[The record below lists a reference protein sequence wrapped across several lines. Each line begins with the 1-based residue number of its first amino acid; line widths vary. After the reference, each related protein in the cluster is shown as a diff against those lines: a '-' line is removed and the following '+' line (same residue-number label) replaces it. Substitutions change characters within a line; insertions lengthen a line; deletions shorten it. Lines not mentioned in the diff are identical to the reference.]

1 MITPLSRLGRSAI
14 AYAER
19 VGWAVHPLRPDDKRP
34 LTAHGFKDAST
45 NLEQINAW
53 RTETPSANIGIATGS
68 VSAVSVLDVDVKGDA
83 GGDVTL
89 RALLEQYDANLTEHV
104 CQKTWSGGLQY
115 IFTYDPRARQGA
127 GCYGKGLDGRNDGGY
142 VVAPPSIVNG
152 KAYERIVRPG
162 SQLAVPSWLL
172 QAAEQMR
179 ATPAHGQRKNLPGR
193 ADELMMAGV
202 PKGERDHQAHRLICH
217 ARETGK
223 SEAECL
229 ARLKLFGSHCVPPF
243 DPEQDRNIAAKIR
256 RAYQRPTT
264 FEYVPPAERS
274 DDSQCQQKASIVTN
288 AHADWHELPERAFA
302 ELVRLNARNPDIFQR
317 GLSLVRVRVDEEGRP
332 LIERLTEASLAGHL
346 ASVMRW
352 TKRVASDSGAT
363 SYRPVQ
369 PPDAVVK
376 NLMARQ
382 AWPGIPALRDIIQ
395 APIFAADQSLITTPG
410 YHKQARL
417 WYAPR
422 QALKVTVP
430 TAPTSGDVERAIAW
444 LMDDLLGDFPFDSEA
459 SKAHALAA
467 ILLPFVRELVHGPT
481 PLHLFT
487 APTPGSGKGLL
498 VDIVS
503 LIATGRPASMVSMPR
518 EDEEMRKRITAQL
531 RRGTP
536 MVVLDNISAK
546 LDSAALCSAL
556 TATEWEDRILG
567 VSEMTAPLPNRAVW
581 AATANNP
588 ELSLDIARR
597 TVTCRLDPGLERPWE
612 RDGFRHPDLRT
623 WVLTH
628 RGELVSAAL
637 TLVRLW
643 LVEGAPTV
651 AHPPI
656 GSFEGWAEVMAGVLG
671 MARIPGLLMNYRD
684 AYEAAS
690 QDVGDWLTFVEAWY
704 AAHGGQ
710 PVLLKTLYEL
720 ARQGELLE
728 EVLGD
733 DGERSQ
739 QTRLGSAL
747 AERKG
752 RVFGGCQILAEKRT
766 KQGQPYRLRVTG
778 DTGGTTPAPTGKT
791 GEIFPVGLEVVPP
804 VTPDSARGL
813 QA

>member
-1 MITPLSRLGRSAI
+1 
-14 AYAER
+14 
-19 VGWAVHPLRPDDKRP
+19 
-34 LTAHGFKDAST
+34 
-45 NLEQINAW
+45 
-53 RTETPSANIGIATGS
+53 
-68 VSAVSVLDVDVKGDA
+68 
-83 GGDVTL
+83 
-89 RALLEQYDANLTEHV
+89 
-104 CQKTWSGGLQY
+104 
-115 IFTYDPRARQGA
+115 
-127 GCYGKGLDGRNDGGY
+127 
-142 VVAPPSIVNG
+142 
-152 KAYERIVRPG
+152 
-162 SQLAVPSWLL
+162 VP
-172 QAAEQMR
+172 
-179 ATPAHGQRKNLPGR
+179 
-193 ADELMMAGV
+193 
-202 PKGERDHQAHRLICH
+202 
-217 ARETGK
+217 
-223 SEAECL
+223 
-229 ARLKLFGSHCVPPF
+229 
-243 DPEQDRNIAAKIR
+243 
-256 RAYQRPTT
+256 
-264 FEYVPPAERS
+264 
-274 DDSQCQQKASIVTN
+274 
-288 AHADWHELPERAFA
+288 
-302 ELVRLNARNPDIFQR
+302 
-317 GLSLVRVRVDEEGRP
+317 
-332 LIERLTEASLAGHL
+332 
-346 ASVMRW
+346 
-352 TKRVASDSGAT
+352 
-363 SYRPVQ
+363 

-422 QALKVTVP
+422 QALEVTVP
-430 TAPTSGDVERAIAW
+430 TAPTNGDVERALAW
-444 LMDDLLGDFPFDSEA
+444 LMDDLLGDFPFDGEA

-518 EDEEMRKRITAQL
+518 DDEEMRKRITAQL

-536 MVVLDNISAK
+536 MVVLDNINAK

-643 LVEGAPTV
+643 LVEGAPRLE
-651 AHPPI
+651 HPPI

-671 MARIPGLLMNYRD
+671 MARVPGLLMNYRD

-690 QDVGDWLTFVEAWY
+690 QDAGDWLTFVEAWY
-704 AAHGGQ
+704 QAHGGQ
-710 PVLLKTLYEL
+710 PVLVRALHAL
-720 ARQGELLE
+720 ARQQEMLGE
-728 EVLGD
+728 VIGD
-733 DGERSQ
+733 ESERSQ
-739 QTRLGSAL
+739 QSRLGRAL

-752 RVFGGCQILAEKRT
+752 RVFGGCQILAEKRG
-766 KQGQPYRLRVTG
+766 KEGLPYRLRVTG
-778 DTGGTTPAPTGKT
+778 D
-791 GEIFPVGLEVVPP
+791 
-804 VTPDSARGL
+804 AR
-813 QA
+813 